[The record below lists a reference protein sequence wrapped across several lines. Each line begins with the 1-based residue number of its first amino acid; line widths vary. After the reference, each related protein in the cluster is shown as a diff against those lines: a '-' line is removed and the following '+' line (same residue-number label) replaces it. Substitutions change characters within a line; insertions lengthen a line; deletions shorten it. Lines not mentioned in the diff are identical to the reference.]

1 MADYREQVYAGVLG
15 KLIGVFFGRP
25 IEGWPYEKIRKK
37 FDIVDSYVNDV
48 VGTPLHV
55 ADDDLA
61 GTFTF
66 LKAAEDFEGNPAELT
81 AKDFGNAW
89 LDYIIEKKT
98 VFWWGGLGRSTEH
111 TAYLRLKAG
120 IPAPLSGQVK
130 TNGQAVA
137 EQIGAQIFMDAY
149 AMMCPDDPELARYLV
164 GQCASVSH
172 DGIAVESAKFLASME
187 AMAFGEKDLYRL
199 LERGMNLAEDTKLK
213 KIVDS
218 VIEETE
224 KTKGFRAVRQWL
236 EEKYSYSFYPGNCHV
251 IPNLALIIASLILGG
266 DDFGDAMRFCV
277 SAGWDTDCNGANLG
291 CLNGIRLGL
300 PSLTDGY
307 DFRTPVADRF
317 YNISA
322 DGGACITD
330 AVQETDRILRQH
342 DRIYHTQTYKKRPRF
357 SFSLPGS
364 VQGFTCEGENKALR
378 NRNEEAP
385 GENGLYIPLD
395 FGKRVHVSTLT
406 MYDTADISGGY
417 ELIASPTLYSGQ
429 TVHMRCRAFNAGVK
443 VTPYAVFYDF
453 DDREEFLYGSETVIE
468 KAGEIIWTIPEN
480 HGRTI
485 KRLGICCECLSEKD
499 ALVLESADWDGAPH
513 ELRISGSLRNYDM
526 GRPNMQLKAFAS
538 SAEQFSF
545 DSRRTFTVSHTG
557 KNGMVVT
564 GTEQWKDYEMEC
576 TVIPGLHRRMG
587 LAARCRGLRRYYAF
601 IMQDGREALLVVRKG
616 EEERVLDRV
625 PFAYDEE
632 RAYRILMNLTGS
644 HLTVKVDGEKLL
656 EADDGT
662 FSQGGCGFVVDEGT
676 FLADDLI
683 IRNTGNVPEER
694 RQCYEKG

>member
-37 FDIVDSYVNDV
+37 FNIVDSYVNDI

-66 LKAAEDFEGNPAELT
+66 LKAAEDFEGNPSELT
-81 AKDFGNAW
+81 AEDFGNAW
-89 LDYIIEKKT
+89 LDYIIENKT

-111 TAYLRLKAG
+111 TAYLRLKEG
-120 IPAPLSGQVK
+120 IPAPLSGSMH

-149 AMMCPDDPELARYLV
+149 ALMCPNDPETARYLV

-187 AMAFGEKDLYRL
+187 AMAFSEKNLYHL
-199 LERGMNLAEDTKLK
+199 LECGMRLTADRGLK

-218 VIEETE
+218 VIEKTE
-224 KTKGFRAVRQWL
+224 KTKDFRAVRQWL

-251 IPNLALIIASLILGG
+251 VPNLALIIASLILGG
-266 DDFGDAMRFCV
+266 DDFGEAMRLCV
-277 SAGWDTDCNGANLG
+277 SSGWDTDCNGANLG
-291 CLNGIRLGL
+291 CLNGVRLGL
-300 PSLTDGY
+300 NSLNCGY

-322 DGGACITD
+322 DGGNCITD
-330 AVQETDRILRQH
+330 AVQETDRILKQH
-342 DRIYHTQTYKKRPRF
+342 DRIYQTHTYKKRPRF
-357 SFSLPGS
+357 SFSLPGA
-364 VQGFTCEGENKALR
+364 VQGFGYDQEKPEKKALR
-378 NRNEEAP
+378 NRNEEIP
-385 GENGLYIPLD
+385 GENGLYIPVPS
-395 FGKRVHVSTLT
+395 GKRVHVSTLT

-417 ELIASPTLYSGQ
+417 NLIASPALYSGQ
-429 TVHMRCRAFNAGVK
+429 TVRMSCRPVDGSVK
-443 VTPYAVFYDF
+443 VTPYVVFYDF
-453 DDREEFLYGSETVIE
+453 DDQEEFLYGMETVIE
-468 KAGEIIWTIPEN
+468 QPEEILWTIPQN
-480 HGRTI
+480 RGRTI
-485 KRLGICCECLSEKD
+485 KRLGICGEGIYEKNGF
-499 ALVLESADWDGAPH
+499 VLESVDWNGAPE
-513 ELRISGSLRNYDM
+513 ELRISGSLRNYDT
-526 GRPNMQLKAFAS
+526 GRPNMQLKAFTS

-557 KNGMVVT
+557 KNGMAVT
-564 GTEQWKDYEMEC
+564 GTQQWKDYEMEC
-576 TVIPGLHRRMG
+576 TVVPGLHKRMG

-601 IMQDGREALLVVRKG
+601 VMQDGKEALLIMKKG
-616 EEERVLDRV
+616 NKERILAQV
-625 PFAYDEE
+625 PFAYE
-632 RAYRILMNLTGS
+632 REKEYRILMKLDGD
-644 HLTVKVDGEKLL
+644 HLTVEMDGRKIL
-656 EADDGT
+656 EATDET
-662 FSQGGCGFVVDEGT
+662 FCRGGCGFLVDEGT

-683 IRNTGNVPEER
+683 IRNIETIAEER
-694 RQCYEKG
+694 RK